1 MGIRVR
7 SKSHA
12 DSLVYWSG
20 DIITRYTTIHSN
32 ETETAKDGVESR
44 TQSVNVGRSHA
55 VALSYLFSIMADHGG
70 PVSIKAI

>member
-1 MGIRVR
+1 MKTEPHDAISQGFSKIMGIRVH

-32 ETETAKDGVESR
+32 ETETAKDGVESLN
-44 TQSVNVGRSHA
+44 Q
-55 VALSYLFSIMADHGG
+55 
-70 PVSIKAI
+70 